1 MKRVVMLGTRLDSM
15 GGVSSVEKTI
25 LEGWSSQDYSVRHIA
40 THCDGPPWR
49 KLFCAIGGFVRYA
62 ALAAAGVVDIAHVH
76 FSSRASF
83 YRKSLFILMSRCF
96 GIKVVGHAH
105 GAEFQIFYHQESG
118 PLRQAWIRAILR
130 QFDRLIVLSP
140 QWQAFYAGLC
150 HQLSF
155 AVIPNAV
162 RLPPESLRKEA
173 TPPVVAMLGRLGRRK
188 GTYDILEAVPAVISR
203 HSTATFHFGGDGDVN
218 EVRTQLAGVSWGR
231 QVRLLGWLNDDAK
244 STLLSR
250 ASVFVLPSYNEGL
263 PVALLE
269 AMAHGVAVVTT
280 PVGGI
285 PEVVTDSKTGLL
297 VAPGDVATIAGAIC
311 RLLENPSL
319 RTTLGRNG
327 RALIESEF
335 SVERA
340 VARIVAVY
348 DSLTGRAG

>member
-1 MKRVVMLGTRLDSM
+1 MDSNLHGIGWAGAALLDR
-15 GGVSSVEKTI
+15 I
-25 LEGWSSQDYSVRHIA
+25 LEGEA
-40 THCDGPPWR
+40 PP
-49 KLFCAIGGFVRYA
+49 VEP
-62 ALAAAGVVDIAHVH
+62 
-76 FSSRASF
+76 
-83 YRKSLFILMSRCF
+83 ILVKPGR
-96 GIKVVGHAH
+96 VVG
-105 GAEFQIFYHQESG
+105 
-118 PLRQAWIRAILR
+118 
-130 QFDRLIVLSP
+130 
-140 QWQAFYAGLC
+140 
-150 HQLSF
+150 
-155 AVIPNAV
+155 
-162 RLPPESLRKEA
+162 
-173 TPPVVAMLGRLGRRK
+173 
-188 GTYDILEAVPAVISR
+188 R

-218 EVRTQLAGVSWGR
+218 EVRTQLAGVSRRR

-348 DSLTGRAG
+348 DSLAGRAG

>member
-1 MKRVVMLGTRLDSM
+1 
-15 GGVSSVEKTI
+15 
-25 LEGWSSQDYSVRHIA
+25 
-40 THCDGPPWR
+40 
-49 KLFCAIGGFVRYA
+49 
-62 ALAAAGVVDIAHVH
+62 
-76 FSSRASF
+76 
-83 YRKSLFILMSRCF
+83 
-96 GIKVVGHAH
+96 
-105 GAEFQIFYHQESG
+105 
-118 PLRQAWIRAILR
+118 
-130 QFDRLIVLSP
+130 
-140 QWQAFYAGLC
+140 
-150 HQLSF
+150 
-155 AVIPNAV
+155 
-162 RLPPESLRKEA
+162 
-173 TPPVVAMLGRLGRRK
+173 MLGRLGRRK

-297 VAPGDVATIAGAIC
+297 VAPGDVAAIAGAIC
-311 RLLENPSL
+311 RLLEDPSL

-348 DSLTGRAG
+348 DSLAGRAG